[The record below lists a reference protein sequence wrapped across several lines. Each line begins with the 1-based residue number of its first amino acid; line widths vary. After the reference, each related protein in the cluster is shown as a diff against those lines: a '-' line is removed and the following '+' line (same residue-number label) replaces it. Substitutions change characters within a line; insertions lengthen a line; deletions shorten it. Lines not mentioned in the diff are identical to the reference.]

1 MENVYIAF
9 AKVIFVLLAMLGVL
23 AVLHRY
29 AGRLRLNLKPRSGDA
44 AIRKGETIHLGY
56 RKFLSVVDVKD
67 RTFLLAV
74 GQDQVSLLYHWE
86 KEKKEE
92 TQP

>member
-1 MENVYIAF
+1 MENVYIAL

-23 AVLHRY
+23 AVVHRY
-29 AGRLRLNLKPRSGDA
+29 AGKVRLNLTSRPGASV
-44 AIRKGETIHLGY
+44 IRKGDTVHLGY

-67 RTFLLAV
+67 RTFLLAI

-86 KEKKEE
+86 KEKGAGEE
-92 TQP
+92 